1 MDNLYY
7 GDILRCT
14 IGRTPLNEEQGIL
27 TSEGNYLIEISEGK
41 FVLLEEL
48 LSNKKPVR
56 FFNLYSF
63 NRGDYYIN
71 PLTLVKVEDIM
82 IEKYGRKL
90 K

>member
-14 IGRTPLNEEQGIL
+14 IGRNISKKEQGVLI
-27 TSEGNYLIEISEGK
+27 SEGVYLIEISEGK

-48 LSNKKPVR
+48 LSDKKPTY

-63 NRGDYYIN
+63 KKGEYYIN
-71 PLTLVKVEDIM
+71 PSTLVKVNDIM
-82 IEKYGRKL
+82 IEKNGRKL